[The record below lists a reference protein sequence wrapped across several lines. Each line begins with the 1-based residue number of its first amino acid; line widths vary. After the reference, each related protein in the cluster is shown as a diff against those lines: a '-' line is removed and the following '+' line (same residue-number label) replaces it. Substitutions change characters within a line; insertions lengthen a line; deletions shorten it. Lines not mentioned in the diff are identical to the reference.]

1 MHRRRTARR
10 VALSVLA
17 LYALAACGGAKPE
30 PVAPASTSAAPPAS
44 AAPAEVAPPAAPA
57 EAAAEP
63 HHKKHRPYE
72 ITNHCSDVVT
82 IVFGDEPKTA
92 PRGKRTIAANDT
104 IEGPRGEDGTET
116 IWLVD
121 DKGEPLLNVHVT
133 RGIKKVQIGR
143 SCRTLDAR

>member
-1 MHRRRTARR
+1 M
-10 VALSVLA
+10 ALS
-17 LYALAACGGAKPE
+17 ALAACGGAKAE
-30 PVAPASTSAAPPAS
+30 PVAPASTSSAPPAAS
-44 AAPAEVAPPAAPA
+44 AEPPPAPSSAPA
-57 EAAAEP
+57 EAATEP
-63 HHKKHRPYE
+63 HRKKHRPYE
-72 ITNHCSDVVT
+72 ITNHCADVVT

-121 DKGEPLLNVHVT
+121 DKGEPILNVHVT